1 MKPILMVGYNRRF
14 SPLVKIAKGLLD
26 AVPVPKALNI
36 VVNSGHLPIDHW
48 TQNSE
53 VGGGRIIGELCHFID
68 LSRHLIGTKVAGWQK
83 LSMICDTNDVV
94 SVQLAY
100 ECGSIATIH
109 YYSNGHVAIPKERLE
124 IFFSGKTIQINN
136 FRSLKAFGFG
146 KNLNKR
152 LWSQK

>member
-1 MKPILMVGYNRRF
+1 
-14 SPLVKIAKGLLD
+14 
-26 AVPVPKALNI
+26 
-36 VVNSGHLPIDHW
+36 
-48 TQNSE
+48 
-53 VGGGRIIGELCHFID
+53 
-68 LSRHLIGTKVAGWQK
+68 
-83 LSMICDTNDVV
+83 MICDTNDVV

-152 LWSQK
+152 LWSQNKGHNEYRCFYKFSFELYTSPIPFNEIEETSKLTLELANQV